1 MVAQTMTPN
10 NMGLAKMPTGIE
22 GFDEITGGGLPRNR
36 TSLIMGGPGSGKTT
50 LALQTLFNGACRW
63 GEPGIFVAFEEPSSN
78 VIANAA
84 SFGWD
89 LPAYIGTQGRAPLL
103 FFQDAHLSADDV
115 QGGKFDLISL
125 LAGLKAKADEM
136 GAKRIVFDS
145 IDVLLTLLK
154 DPIAERGEIYRF
166 REWLLQSDLTCVITA
181 AIEGSDSAMSRHYGF
196 MQFMADCVTL
206 LQQHMANRISIRELR
221 IIKYRGSAFEEGEFP
236 MVIGPHGIEVTS
248 FGLARPAIEVSAER
262 VTSGSER
269 LDTLLGGGYFR
280 GSRVLLTGAPGT
292 AKSTLCGAFAQAAC
306 RRGERTLYVSFDE
319 DASELVRNLSS
330 VGIHLE
336 PHIES
341 GVLRMY
347 SEASEARSAEGHLM
361 SIKAQIEETHP
372 RCLVIDPLSAMVTA
386 GGQIPALGVARN
398 LMRSAKAEG
407 ITILMTSLLGGG
419 DPIIE
424 ASEIPVSAITD
435 TWIHV
440 SFVAQGGER
449 NRALTIIKSRGTRHS
464 NLVRELVLSDYGVTL
479 ADVYTAGGD
488 VLMGTRRREKE
499 NAVELEKQRLR
510 ENIERERRELELA
523 EMDMLARIERLQHQ
537 LEVKRATT
545 ALLVAQQQALEE
557 RWRVDQKAAGAA
569 HDTDKEACNE
579 SD

>member
-1 MVAQTMTPN
+1 
-10 NMGLAKMPTGIE
+10 
-22 GFDEITGGGLPRNR
+22 
-36 TSLIMGGPGSGKTT
+36 
-50 LALQTLFNGACRW
+50 
-63 GEPGIFVAFEEPSSN
+63 
-78 VIANAA
+78 
-84 SFGWD
+84 
-89 LPAYIGTQGRAPLL
+89 
-103 FFQDAHLSADDV
+103 
-115 QGGKFDLISL
+115 
-125 LAGLKAKADEM
+125 M

-154 DPIAERGEIYRF
+154 DPIAERGEICRF

-181 AIEGSDSAMSRHYGF
+181 GIEGSDSAISRHYGF

-206 LQQHMANRISIRELR
+206 LQQHMTIRISIRELR
-221 IIKYRGSAFEEGEFP
+221 VIKYRGSSFEEGEFP
-236 MVIGPHGIEVTS
+236 MVIGPHGIEVTG
-248 FGLARPAIEVSAER
+248 FGPARRVIKVSAER
-262 VTSGSER
+262 VTTGSER

-292 AKSTLCGAFAQAAC
+292 ARSTLCGAFAQAAC

-319 DASELVRNLSS
+319 NASELVRNLSS

-347 SEASEARSAEGHLM
+347 SEPSEARSAEGHLM

-372 RCLVIDPLSAMVTA
+372 RCLVIDPRSAMVTA

-398 LMRSAKAEG
+398 LMRSAKAEV

-419 DPIIE
+419 DPSIE

-449 NRALTIIKSRGTRHS
+449 NRALTVIKSRGTRP
-464 NLVRELVLSDYGVTL
+464 LQPG
-479 ADVYTAGGD
+479 
-488 VLMGTRRREKE
+488 
-499 NAVELEKQRLR
+499 
-510 ENIERERRELELA
+510 
-523 EMDMLARIERLQHQ
+523 AR
-537 LEVKRATT
+537 
-545 ALLVAQQQALEE
+545 
-557 RWRVDQKAAGAA
+557 
-569 HDTDKEACNE
+569 TDPE
-579 SD
+579 